1 MQRCFGL
8 VLSLSFVLAAA
19 APVIGG
25 PERIA
30 FPENYAKTF
39 TLYDKIDKTKKKKKE
54 KVRYMY
60 ANPAAL
66 SVSSGPL
73 PSGSIIIMEDHAI
86 ETEADGTPKMASSGR
101 LMPTDEVTNV
111 FVMEK
116 RSGWGD
122 AYPADTRNGDW
133 EYAWFQP
140 DGKPKPG
147 KTMEKC
153 FACHKA
159 KAASSDFVFTIGK
172 IRAKAK

>member
-1 MQRCFGL
+1 MRRSYG
-8 VLSLSFVLAAA
+8 VILSLAFVLAAA
-19 APVIGG
+19 GPAVGG

-30 FPENYAKTF
+30 FPENYAKRF
-39 TLYDKIDKTKKKKKE
+39 TLYTKIDKTKKKKKE

-73 PSGSIIIMEDHAI
+73 PSGSIVIMEDHFI
-86 ETEADGTPKMASSGR
+86 EVDADGAPKLAPNGRLIPTPK
-101 LMPTDEVTNV
+101 VKNV

-116 RSGWGD
+116 RSGWGK
-122 AYPADTRNGDW
+122 AYPADKRNGDW
-133 EYAWFQP
+133 EYAWFLP
-140 DGKPKPG
+140 NGKPKPG
-147 KTMEKC
+147 KTMVKC

-159 KAASSDFVFTIGK
+159 RAAGSDFVFTMKK